1 MATMNTNAATATTTT
16 VTPVAAFAAA
26 AAAGPDHVSDS
37 DADVQQNNKT
47 KARLPK
53 KPTNRKCCFNEP
65 GGPWPRYVDQ
75 FAYDHNVADSYPAI
89 SFSRQ
94 PPVQT

>member
-1 MATMNTNAATATTTT
+1 MATLNTNAATAPTTT
-16 VTPVAAFAAA
+16 VTPVAAFA

-47 KARLPK
+47 KARPPK

-75 FAYDHNVADSYPAI
+75 FAYDHNVADSYPAT